1 MPWKETNVYEER
13 MKFVVAWKE
22 GAWSMTDLCREFG
35 ISRVTGYKYLEQYE
49 SQRPD
54 GLKDRSRAPKR
65 QPKAVRPKMV
75 EMIIRARDSHP
86 TWGARKLLA
95 LIKRRYPGVS
105 DWPCPS
111 TVGRILNRKGLTRK
125 QKRQRK
131 AVPVYPLSHVTEPND
146 VWCADFN
153 GG

>member
-22 GAWSMTDLCREFG
+22 GDWSMTDLCREFG

-65 QPKAVRPKMV
+65 QPKAARPKMV

-95 LIKRRYPGVS
+95 LIKRVIPAFQ
-105 DWPCPS
+105 
-111 TVGRILNRKGLTRK
+111 TGRAQAQSGEFLTAR
-125 QKRQRK
+125 
-131 AVPVYPLSHVTEPND
+131 V
-146 VWCADFN
+146 
-153 GG
+153 